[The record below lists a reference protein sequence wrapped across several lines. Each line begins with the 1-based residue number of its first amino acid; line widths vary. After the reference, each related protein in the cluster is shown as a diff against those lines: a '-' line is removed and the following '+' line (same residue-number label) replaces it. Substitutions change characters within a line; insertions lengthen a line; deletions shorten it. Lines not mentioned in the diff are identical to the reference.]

1 MGPWWVCLATQTEA
15 YLIGGPVFSPR
26 APPHVPAPYPCSPG
40 TTSPESWPWALVSAT
55 WPTTVSLT
63 DGRRVKKTCVSDGE
77 GGLELID
84 ATPAWWDQ
92 PPCSHSAWLISS
104 AVRAFHHVVCAP
116 IRADLLLIMAP
127 SPALRPRRQAQACLQ
142 DEKLFELL
150 GVRCS

>member
-1 MGPWWVCLATQTEA
+1 MALGFGQCYLANNSFLNGWA
-15 YLIGGPVFSPR
+15 
-26 APPHVPAPYPCSPG
+26 
-40 TTSPESWPWALVSAT
+40 ESKENV
-55 WPTTVSLT
+55 
-63 DGRRVKKTCVSDGE
+63 CVSDGE

-84 ATPAWWDQ
+84 ATPSWWDQ
-92 PPCSHSAWLISS
+92 WPYSHSAWLISS

-127 SPALRPRRQAQACLQ
+127 SPALRPRRQAQAGLQ